1 MLAVDDKGN
10 IVDGDMVIALCSKML
25 KDHNRLKNNT
35 IVATVMSNMGLL
47 KFAKENDINVV
58 QTKVGD
64 KYVLQS
70 MMDGDYSLGG
80 EQSGHIIFKDINPT
94 GDGIITAIQLLSMY
108 SNYNKS
114 LSELLKVITIYPQ
127 VTVNAKVDNDQ
138 KYNYIE
144 DVEITE
150 AIWNVEKELGDE
162 GRILV
167 RPSGTEPYV
176 RVMIEGKDIDDIT
189 SKAKKIA
196 KMIEKVSN

>member
-1 MLAVDDKGN
+1 MKKRYWAFVLYPESAPENWKE
-10 IVDGDMVIALCSKML
+10 ILQQ
-25 KDHNRLKNNT
+25 T
-35 IVATVMSNMGLL
+35 GLSCCVSPL
-47 KFAKENDINVV
+47 HD
-58 QTKVGD
+58 
-64 KYVLQS
+64 
-70 MMDGDYSLGG
+70 
-80 EQSGHIIFKDINPT
+80 KDINPT